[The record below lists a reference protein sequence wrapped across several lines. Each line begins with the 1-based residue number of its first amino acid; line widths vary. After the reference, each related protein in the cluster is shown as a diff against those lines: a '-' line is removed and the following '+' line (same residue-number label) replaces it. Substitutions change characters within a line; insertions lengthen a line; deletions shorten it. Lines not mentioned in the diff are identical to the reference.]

1 MAMEDVMGHNG
12 VSAVLNLAGLHDWV
26 GSYPADD
33 LERSVDFSAFS
44 AINATLLIMYGP
56 RGGRGLAR
64 RSAWVSIAGL
74 LNELE
79 AFSGLAE
86 FAESQPGVETA
97 LEKGL
102 PMVAAALDAMSDQK
116 TNVQSESDHFTVVVE
131 RCPVCWGQK
140 ASEASCHAM
149 AGWLEECLRWLT
161 GGRTFEIVETHCR
174 AMGDNAC
181 QFRISRQP
189 L

>member
-26 GSYPADD
+26 GNYPPSD

-64 RSAWVSIAGL
+64 RSAWLSIKGLFSELDVFAGL
-74 LNELE
+74 
-79 AFSGLAE
+79 AKLAE
-86 FAESQPGVETA
+86 SHPTVETA
-97 LEKGL
+97 LELGL
-102 PMVAAALDAMSDQK
+102 PEIAAALDKMSDQK
-116 TNVQSESDHFTVVVE
+116 TSLEPASDHYTVIVD

-140 ASEASCHAM
+140 ATEPCCHAVV
-149 AGWLEECLRWLT
+149 GWLEESLRWLT
-161 GGRTFEIVETHCR
+161 GGMSFEIVETHCE

-181 QFRISRQP
+181 QFRISKQP